1 MKPSLL
7 LSFLILAGLSNLDAQ
22 PRLIVGLNGGYYEPT
37 LTGFESNAE
46 IPTPKF
52 MAKNVLYGLSL
63 EAQVFYNTRITYQGF
78 TSRHADR
85 TTSGADFSRS
95 LTYRFISLQ
104 TFYWPW
110 RRVELNFSLG
120 AVIGRGAIALDTK
133 NASSDWDALL
143 SSYGNSAI
151 SLTSSDKMTTWW
163 LGYASTIGL
172 RYYLRSWLGLD
183 LKAGFM
189 HNGYQSD
196 AWKFQGKSVT
206 GPTLDLKRLP
216 LFSLQVIFGW

>member
-7 LSFLILAGLSNLDAQ
+7 LSFLFLTGLSALGAQ
-22 PRLIVGLNGGYYEPT
+22 PRLLAGLTGGYYEPT
-37 LTGFESNAE
+37 LTGFDTNAE

-63 EAQVFYNTRITYQGF
+63 EGQVFYNTRITYQGLN
-78 TSRHADR
+78 SRHSGK
-85 TTSGADFSRS
+85 TVSGANFSRT
-95 LTYRFISLQ
+95 LTYRLLSLQ

-110 RRVELNFSLG
+110 RRLELNFSLG
-120 AVIGRGAIALDTK
+120 AVIGRGVINLNTK
-133 NASSDWDALL
+133 NASTDWDALL
-143 SSYGNSAI
+143 SSYGNSSI
-151 SLTSSDKMTTWW
+151 PLSSSDNMTTWW
-163 LGYASTIGL
+163 LGYASSIGL

-189 HNGYQSD
+189 HNGYRSS
-196 AWKFQGKSVT
+196 AWKFQGKTVT
-206 GPTLDLKRLP
+206 GPSLSLKRLP